1 MILQNILA
9 GLQNTFTITSL
20 IWINIG
26 LFVGVIFG
34 SLPGLTATM
43 GVALFLPITFSMNP
57 IPAFM
62 LLLGIYCGGIYGG
75 SITAILIKT
84 PGTPASAATIMDG
97 YQLGQNGHP
106 MLALDTA
113 LMASTVGG
121 IFSALVLL
129 FAAPQVAKW
138 AVKFTSA
145 EKFMLA
151 FFGLSIIATISGKQV
166 FKGLLSASIGLAC
179 ACIGL
184 DPIEGLPRFTFGVNR
199 LQTGINIIPALI
211 GLFAITEILNK
222 VYAGDAAVGN
232 VELPKEYLTFSQF
245 RSCFKDIIKSSMI
258 GTVIGA
264 IPGTGATTAAFLS
277 YMEARRSSKTPELFG
292 TGHING
298 IAAPEAGN
306 NGVTGAT
313 LIPLL
318 TLGIPGDTVTAVML
332 GALSMQGLTPGPL
345 LFTKQATLMYTIMV
359 GMIFVNLFML
369 LQGKLLIKAFIYI
382 TRVPTNLL
390 SSILVVLCVVGGYSV
405 NNSTYDVYVMLIF
418 AAIGYVMNRVHMNTT
433 PLLLG
438 IILGPMAE
446 QNLRRCLT
454 LSKGS
459 LSIFIKR
466 PVSCVFLIITV
477 LCIFLPITLN
487 ILRAF
492 NKETKADLIPD
503 ESAE

>member
-1 MILQNILA
+1 MLENIMVGLA
-9 GLQNTFTITSL
+9 NTFTSSSL

-43 GVALFLPITFSMNP
+43 GVALFLPVTFSMEP
-57 IPAFM
+57 IPAMM

-84 PGTPASAATIMDG
+84 PGTPASAATVLDG
-97 YQLGQNGHP
+97 YQMAQKGHP
-106 MLALDTA
+106 ALALDTA

-129 FAAPQVAKW
+129 FAAPSVAKV
-138 AVKFTSA
+138 AVKFSSA

-151 FFGLSIIATISGKQV
+151 FFGLSIIATIAGKHI
-166 FKGLLSASIGLAC
+166 FKGLLSASIGLFA

-184 DPIEGLPRFTFGVNR
+184 DPIEGLPRFTFGMDR
-199 LQTGINIIPALI
+199 FQTGIDIIPALI

-222 VYAGDAAVGN
+222 VYIGDQAVGE
-232 VELPKEYLTFSQF
+232 VVLPKEHMTFRQF
-245 RSCFKDIIKSSMI
+245 RSCFKDIIKSSVI

-277 YMEARRSSKTPELFG
+277 YMEARRSSPCPEEFG

-332 GALSMQGLTPGPL
+332 GALMMQGLTPGPA
-345 LFTKQATLMYTIMV
+345 LFTTQAKLMYTIMV
-359 GMIFVNLFML
+359 GMLFVNIFMM
-369 LQGKLLIKAFIYI
+369 LQGKILLKAFIHI
-382 TRVPTNLL
+382 TKVPTTLL
-390 SSILVVLCVVGGYSV
+390 SSILVVLCVVGGFSV
-405 NNSTYDVYVMLIF
+405 NNSVYDVFIMLFF
-418 AAIGYVMNRVHMNTT
+418 AALGYYMNRLKLPTT
-433 PLLLG
+433 PLLLAL
-438 IILGPMAE
+438 ILAPMAE
-446 QNLRRCLT
+446 ENLRRALVV
-454 LSKGS
+454 SKGS
-459 LSIFIKR
+459 WWIFVQR
-466 PVSCVFLIITV
+466 PVSCVFLIITI
-477 LCIFLPITLN
+477 CAIIFPIALGVIQN
-487 ILRAF
+487 H
-492 NKETKADLIPD
+492 KMDQEQKKGV
-503 ESAE
+503 S